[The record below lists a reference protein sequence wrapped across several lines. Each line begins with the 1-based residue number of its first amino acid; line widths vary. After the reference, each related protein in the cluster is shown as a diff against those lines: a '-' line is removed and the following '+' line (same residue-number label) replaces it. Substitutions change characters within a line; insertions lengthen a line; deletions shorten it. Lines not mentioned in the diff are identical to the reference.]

1 MKRLVLAR
9 RETPTR
15 GGQPLAF
22 LVGLVFA
29 LVVGAI
35 LLWITGDPVLDVY
48 ERMWDRSLGSQNT
61 WSDTFNRA
69 VPLALAGLAVSIAAT
84 MGLWNIGAEGQ
95 LYAGAL
101 MVTFLGT
108 GEINIHEGLLP
119 PILFLGS
126 FAAGSLWLFLPS
138 LIKIR
143 FQVDEVVTTLLLNFV
158 MLLLVSLLLEG
169 PLKDP
174 MGLGWPQAA
183 PVLESAEL
191 PRLVQGLRVHAGLI
205 IAVIL
210 ALLIWQLQI
219 RTTLGFEMRAVG
231 LSRNASQFAGM
242 RVGNILLITALISGG
257 LAGLAGYSEVA
268 GLKGNLTLDLSPGFG
283 YTGIVVAMLAQLHP
297 LGVIGSAFFV
307 ACIFVGADAMSRS
320 VGVPNYIADVVVA
333 TSLLCMLVSMLQV
346 KYRIRWKS

>member
-1 MKRLVLAR
+1 
-9 RETPTR
+9 
-15 GGQPLAF
+15 
-22 LVGLVFA
+22 
-29 LVVGAI
+29 
-35 LLWITGDPVLDVY
+35 
-48 ERMWDRSLGSQNT
+48 
-61 WSDTFNRA
+61 
-69 VPLALAGLAVSIAAT
+69 
-84 MGLWNIGAEGQ
+84 
-95 LYAGAL
+95 

-108 GEINIHEGLLP
+108 GEMNIHEGLLP
-119 PILFLGS
+119 PILFFGS

-138 LIKIR
+138 LIKVR

-158 MLLLVSLLLEG
+158 MILLVSLLLEG

-191 PRLVQGLRVHAGLI
+191 PRLFQGLRVHAGLI
-205 IAVIL
+205 IAIIL
-210 ALLIWQLQI
+210 AMVIWQLQI
-219 RTTLGFEMRAVG
+219 RTTLGYEMRAVG
-231 LSRNASQFAGM
+231 FSRDASQFAGM

-257 LAGLAGYSEVA
+257 LAGLAGYSEVT

-297 LGVIGSAFFV
+297 LGVIGSAIFV

-333 TSLLCMLVSMLQV
+333 TSLLCMLVSMLQL
-346 KYRIRWKS
+346 KYRIRWQ

>member
-1 MKRLVLAR
+1 
-9 RETPTR
+9 
-15 GGQPLAF
+15 
-22 LVGLVFA
+22 
-29 LVVGAI
+29 
-35 LLWITGDPVLDVY
+35 
-48 ERMWDRSLGSQNT
+48 
-61 WSDTFNRA
+61 
-69 VPLALAGLAVSIAAT
+69 
-84 MGLWNIGAEGQ
+84 
-95 LYAGAL
+95 

-126 FAAGSLWLFLPS
+126 FAAGSLWLFFPS

-191 PRLVQGLRVHAGLI
+191 PRLVEGLRVHAGLI
-205 IAVIL
+205 IAIIL
-210 ALLIWQLQI
+210 AVLIWQLQI

-231 LSRNASQFAGM
+231 LNRDASQFAGM
-242 RVGNILLITALISGG
+242 RVGKILLITALISGG
-257 LAGLAGYSEVA
+257 LAGLSGYSEVS

-307 ACIFVGADAMSRS
+307 ASIFVGADAMSRS

-333 TSLLCMLVSMLQV
+333 TSLLCMLVSMLQL
-346 KYRIRWKS
+346 KYRIRWK

>member
-1 MKRLVLAR
+1 M
-9 RETPTR
+9 
-15 GGQPLAF
+15 
-22 LVGLVFA
+22 
-29 LVVGAI
+29 
-35 LLWITGDPVLDVY
+35 
-48 ERMWDRSLGSQNT
+48 
-61 WSDTFNRA
+61 
-69 VPLALAGLAVSIAAT
+69 
-84 MGLWNIGAEGQ
+84 
-95 LYAGAL
+95 
-101 MVTFLGT
+101 
-108 GEINIHEGLLP
+108 
-119 PILFLGS
+119 GS
-126 FAAGSLWLFLPS
+126 FVAGSLWLFLPS

-191 PRLVQGLRVHAGLI
+191 PRLFQGLRVHAGLI

>member
-1 MKRLVLAR
+1 MRLEPRSEVSPIRFILA
-9 RETPTR
+9 PIVAVISS
-15 GGQPLAF
+15 L
-22 LVGLVFA
+22 LLCSGLILWSGASVFEAYWMMLSGSIGSAFA
-29 LVVGAI
+29 LAET
-35 LLWITGDPVLDVY
+35 L
-48 ERMWDRSLGSQNT
+48 S
-61 WSDTFNRA
+61 RA
-69 VPLALAGLAVSIAAT
+69 TRLIFTGLAAAVAFRARF
-84 MGLWNIGAEGQ
+84 WNIGAEGQ

-108 GEINIHEGLLP
+108 GEMNIHEGLLP
-119 PILFLGS
+119 PILFFGS
-126 FAAGSLWLFLPS
+126 FAAGSLWLFFPS
-138 LIKIR
+138 LIKVR

-158 MLLLVSLLLEG
+158 MILLVSLLLEG

-191 PRLVQGLRVHAGLI
+191 PRLFQGLRVHAGLI
-205 IAVIL
+205 IAIIL
-210 ALLIWQLQI
+210 AIVIWQLQI
-219 RTTLGFEMRAVG
+219 RTTLGYEMRAVG
-231 LSRNASQFAGM
+231 FNRDASQFAGM

-257 LAGLAGYSEVA
+257 LAGLAGYSEVT

-297 LGVIGSAFFV
+297 LGVIGSAIFV

-333 TSLLCMLVSMLQV
+333 TSLLCMLVSMLQL
-346 KYRIRWKS
+346 KYRIRWQ